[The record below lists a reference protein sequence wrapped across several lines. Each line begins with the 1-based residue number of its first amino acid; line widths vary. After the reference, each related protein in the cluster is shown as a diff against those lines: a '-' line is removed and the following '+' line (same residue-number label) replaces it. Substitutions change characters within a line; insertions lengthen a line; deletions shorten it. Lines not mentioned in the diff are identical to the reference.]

1 MTIKPPQDFHFPQDI
16 TGAKRRE
23 WGNFREWSIITIHN
37 DPSNPQQPP
46 ATHPFHT
53 FSTSK
58 YLWTQLLKWS
68 QVVQLKEGP
77 ATWSLPGLFRFSSP
91 PLLGFADEPRI
102 FMTNK
107 HTVWI
112 LKHLKSSTENMVL
125 VPKCSHVM
133 ITHMGIMMDYSRYWS
148 SPILDKL
155 YPICLTKLNI
165 FSMISTDWQLKN
177 GCFGSWLTKAITLW
191 WFWAQLDFSGLAL
204 RRRSCL
210 GDLETSNVFFW
221 APAGPGKSPQ
231 NL

>member
-1 MTIKPPQDFHFPQDI
+1 MIP
-16 TGAKRRE
+16 A
-23 WGNFREWSIITIHN
+23 N
-37 DPSNPQQPP
+37 PSNPSIPYVKR
-46 ATHPFHT
+46 
-53 FSTSK
+53 TSK

-91 PLLGFADEPRI
+91 PSLGFADEPRI

-107 HTVWI
+107 HMVWI

-125 VPKCSHVM
+125 VPICSHVM

-177 GCFGSWLTKAITLW
+177 GCFGVVDSP
-191 WFWAQLDFSGLAL
+191 
-204 RRRSCL
+204 RRSL
-210 GDLETSNVFFW
+210 FGDSGHSWTFRVWLYAAGAAWVTWRPPTVFSW
-221 APAGPGKSPQ
+221 APAGPGKIPQ

>member
-1 MTIKPPQDFHFPQDI
+1 MIP
-16 TGAKRRE
+16 A
-23 WGNFREWSIITIHN
+23 N
-37 DPSNPQQPP
+37 PSNPSIPYVKR
-46 ATHPFHT
+46 
-53 FSTSK
+53 TSK

-91 PLLGFADEPRI
+91 PSLGFADEPRI

-107 HTVWI
+107 HMVWI

-125 VPKCSHVM
+125 VPICSHVM

-155 YPICLTKLNI
+155 YPICDQTEHIQHDFHRLAVEKRL
-165 FSMISTDWQLKN
+165 FWRRW
-177 GCFGSWLTKAITLW
+177 FTKAITLW

-210 GDLETSNVFFW
+210 GDLETCNVFFFE
-221 APAGPGKSPQ
+221 PLQGPEKSPKTCRYNIFHYSLGNDYRIQ
-231 NL
+231 RDTLW